1 MGLVAEHRHDHHVGL
16 GSRARDLADEVD
28 AVAVR
33 QAQVDQR
40 HVEVDVGDGLAR
52 RRHRIALGRQHQ
64 VVVARDGGADG
75 FAEGVVVVDDQDAG
89 RIRLGYLKGFGHGS
103 LDQARGHL

>member
-1 MGLVAEHRHDHHVGL
+1 MGLVAEHRDHHHVGV
-16 GSRARDLADEVD
+16 GQRARDLADEVD

-40 HVEVDVGDGLAR
+40 DVEVDVGDGLAR
-52 RRHRIALGRQHQ
+52 GRHRIALGSQHH

-75 FAEGVVVVDDQDAG
+75 FAEGVVVVDDQDACRSHSG
-89 RIRLGYLKGFGHGS
+89 DLDDFGHGS
-103 LDQARGHL
+103 LDQAAALL